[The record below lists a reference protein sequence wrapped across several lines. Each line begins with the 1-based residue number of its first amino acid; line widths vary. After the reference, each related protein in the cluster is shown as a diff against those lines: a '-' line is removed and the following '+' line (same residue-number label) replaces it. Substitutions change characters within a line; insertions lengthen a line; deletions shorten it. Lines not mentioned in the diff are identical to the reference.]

1 MENKIKLNQLIE
13 QVWNNGNLD
22 LVEELIAPQYTIF
35 HDPGDPWEGQSL
47 DRAAYK
53 ERVLYSRNAFP
64 DLHFAVKEF
73 VPAEDTIAI
82 SWYLSGTHE
91 GELEGAPASGNK
103 INVSGISIYYF
114 SDGKIT
120 GHWQVIDQLA
130 FLAQIG
136 MFAPPENEYPK

>member
-1 MENKIKLNQLIE
+1 MGNKDKLIQLIE

-22 LVEELIAPQYTIF
+22 LVEELIAPQYTIY

-64 DLHFAVKEF
+64 DLHFAIKEF
-73 VPAEDTIAI
+73 VPAEDKIAI
-82 SWYLSGTHE
+82 SWYLSGTHA
-91 GELEGAPASGNK
+91 GELARVPASGKK

-114 SDGKIT
+114 SNGKFT

-130 FLAQIG
+130 FTLQIG
-136 MFAPPENEYPK
+136 MFVPPESE

>member
-1 MENKIKLNQLIE
+1 MGNKNKLNQLIE

-22 LVEELIAPQYTIF
+22 LVEELIAPQYTIY

-64 DLHFAVKEF
+64 DLHFAIKEF
-73 VPAEDTIAI
+73 VPAEDKIAI
-82 SWYLSGTHE
+82 SWYLSGTHA
-91 GELEGAPASGNK
+91 GALARVPASGKK
-103 INVSGISIYYF
+103 INISGISIYYF
-114 SDGKIT
+114 SNGKFT

-130 FLAQIG
+130 FTLQIG
-136 MFAPPENEYPK
+136 LFAPPENE

>member
-1 MENKIKLNQLIE
+1 
-13 QVWNNGNLD
+13 
-22 LVEELIAPQYTIF
+22 
-35 HDPGDPWEGQSL
+35 
-47 DRAAYK
+47 
-53 ERVLYSRNAFP
+53 
-64 DLHFAVKEF
+64 

-91 GELEGAPASGNK
+91 GELEGAPASGKK
-103 INVSGISIYYF
+103 INVSGISIYSF

-136 MFAPPENEYPK
+136 MFAPPENE

>member
-1 MENKIKLNQLIE
+1 MGNKNKLNQLIE

-22 LVEELIAPQYTIF
+22 LVDELIAPQYTIY

-47 DRAAYK
+47 DRTAYK

-64 DLHFAVKEF
+64 DLHFAIKEF
-73 VPAEDTIAI
+73 VPAEDKIAI

-91 GELEGAPASGNK
+91 GALARVPASGKK

-114 SDGKIT
+114 SNGKFT

-130 FLAQIG
+130 FTLQIG
-136 MFAPPENEYPK
+136 MFSPPESE